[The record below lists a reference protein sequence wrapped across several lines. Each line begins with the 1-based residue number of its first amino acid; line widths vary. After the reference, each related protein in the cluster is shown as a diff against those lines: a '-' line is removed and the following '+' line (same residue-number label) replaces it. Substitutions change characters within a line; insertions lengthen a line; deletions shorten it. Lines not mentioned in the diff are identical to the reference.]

1 MDIIEPNLVKDEI
14 CKDCGQAAATHKHII
29 KTFKS
34 KYSKKMKW
42 YDRFADL
49 MTEKLGTMF
58 FLTLNAL
65 WFFVWIVW
73 NSGVV
78 PGLEPFDPYPYGFL
92 TMTVSL
98 EAIFLSIIV
107 LISQNRSSMIADMRE
122 EIDYN
127 VNVRAEKEI
136 TKILNIVDKIQD
148 HLGVGEEIDI
158 ELEEMKIFTNIE
170 EMEEEI
176 AREYGKKKK

>member
-1 MDIIEPNLVKDEI
+1 MEIVEPIILKDEV
-14 CKDCGQAAATHKHII
+14 CKDCGKAAATHKHII
-29 KTFKS
+29 QTFRS

-42 YDRFADL
+42 YDRFADF
-49 MTEKLGTMF
+49 MTEKLGTVF
-58 FLTLNAL
+58 FLALNAV
-65 WFFVWIVW
+65 WFLIWIVW
-73 NSGVV
+73 NTGII
-78 PGLEPFDPYPYGFL
+78 PGLQPFDPYPYGFL

-148 HLGVGEEIDI
+148 HLGVIEENDL

-170 EMEEEI
+170 EMEEAI
-176 AREYGKKKK
+176 AQEYGKYKR

>member
-1 MDIIEPNLVKDEI
+1 MEIIDPVLKKGACVEGGK
-14 CKDCGQAAATHKHII
+14 AAETHKQII
-29 KTFKS
+29 RTFKS

-42 YDRFADL
+42 YDRFADF
-49 MTEKLGTMF
+49 MTEKLGTVL
-58 FLTLNAL
+58 FLGLNAI
-65 WFFVWIVW
+65 WFVIWIVW
-73 NSGVV
+73 NSGII
-78 PGLEPFDPYPYGFL
+78 PGLTPFDPYPYGFL

-148 HLGVGEEIDI
+148 HLGVIEENDI

-176 AREYGKKKK
+176 AREYGKHKR